1 MTDNEVA
8 TDTSVNGDPDVFLS
22 YSRKDQPFALRLA
35 SALEAADWRV
45 WVDAQ
50 DIPPAAEWR
59 DELAAGIRAAHTF
72 VFVLSPHSVE
82 SEFCLWEL
90 AQAVALGKRLV
101 PLVSRPIDAAPEELA
116 SRQYILMRE
125 EDDFEQ
131 AFDALIKALQTDL
144 EWVKEHRH
152 WLLEALRWE
161 AQNRDRSLLVRGRDL
176 KSAEAWLARQA
187 DRTEP
192 RPTQLQAE
200 FLIASRNWET
210 RRTQIIA
217 AAVAV
222 ALGVAI
228 ALGVLAL
235 LQRNDARNQAAL
247 AQSRELSL
255 SSASQLSVDPE
266 RSLLIAT
273 EAVKVRATAEADNAL
288 RRAVHAARLRAEVPV
303 QARRIGGLINAVAFS
318 PDGKFV
324 AGTLK
329 NGTVSMVRATARPG
343 ARATVLP
350 VPRRSVPRPSAD
362 DGCSLGS
369 GSGHVAIA
377 FSSDSRFVAAVN
389 ETGWIQL
396 WRWPRPN
403 RPVTSP
409 FCLGRTTA
417 PSSSDLLAATLG
429 GGERGAPAALTFA
442 GANVVALAERDG
454 QVVRWSWGTGA
465 KPVLLGRRRQPILGA
480 AFSAAAREIVFA
492 ETDGI
497 TVESSARRTS
507 KQLPVRRVSLVTMS
521 ADGSTVA
528 GVAGHRI
535 IVWRPSRAEP
545 PLVLRTGHTI
555 RAIATSRDGRLV
567 ATGDDAHLVR
577 VWDLSR
583 GRKPIVLAGSQGAV
597 TAVAFSPD
605 GTRIV
610 SGADD
615 GVLRVWDWDS
625 SRPPSLPGAARR
637 SKRFQLTRDQRLIAL
652 DARDA
657 HQVWVSAAGRL
668 GLLEGVLQPAYLS
681 LSRDG
686 RRAVAPVASPV
697 ASASVQLWDLDNST
711 RPRTTAR
718 ELRVNDVALSPDGR
732 WIAFA
737 GSRFEI
743 SRWPGKQAKALGP
756 DELLEYSAAAFA
768 PDGGRVAAAGYDGKS
783 STIFVWDMPVAGLPR
798 QRGTAGDSIELT
810 ALGNVSSVGF
820 SRDGKRLVAAYSDG
834 ALRIW
839 ELGGAAAPIVL
850 RGHEG
855 AVNAAA
861 FSPDGTEVVSGG
873 TDRTVRLW
881 RLDKGGKSVTIPGP
895 GGHLTAVAFTPEG
908 SEIIAVGTEGSRIW
922 RCAFCG
928 STSKVLAAAQRLA
941 TRTLTPDERAL
952 FLHDR

>member
-1 MTDNEVA
+1 MTENEVA
-8 TDTSVNGDPDVFLS
+8 TDTSVEEDPDVFLS

-59 DELAAGIRAAHTF
+59 GELAAGIRAAHTF
-72 VFVLSPHSVE
+72 VFVLSPDSVG
-82 SEFCLWEL
+82 SEVCLWEL

-116 SRQYILMRE
+116 SRQYILMRG
-125 EDDFEQ
+125 EDDFDQ
-131 AFDALIKALQTDL
+131 AFDTLVDALQTDL

-161 AQNRDRSLLVRGRDL
+161 AQNRDRSLLLRGRDL
-176 KSAEAWLARQA
+176 KAAEAWLARQA

-200 FLIASRNWET
+200 FLHASRNWET
-210 RRTQIIA
+210 RRIQIIA

-235 LQRNDARNQAAL
+235 LQRNDARTQAAI

-273 EAVKVRATAEADNAL
+273 EAVKARATAEADNAL
-288 RRAVHAARLRAEVPV
+288 RRAVVAARLRAEVPV
-303 QARRIGGLINAVAFS
+303 QARRIGGLVNAVAFS

-324 AGTLK
+324 AGALK
-329 NGTVSMVRATARPG
+329 NGTVSIVRTTARPG
-343 ARATVLP
+343 TRATVLP
-350 VPRRSVPRPSAD
+350 APRRSVD
-362 DGCSLGS
+362 DACTYFGS

-377 FSSDSRFVAAVN
+377 FSADSRFVAAVN
-389 ETGWIQL
+389 DKGWIQR

-417 PSSSDLLAATLG
+417 PNSSDLVAATF
-429 GGERGAPAALTFA
+429 GGERGAPAALAFA
-442 GANVVALAERDG
+442 GANVLALAERDG

-465 KPVLLGRRRQPILGA
+465 KPLLLGRRRQPILGA
-480 AFSAAAREIVFA
+480 AFSASAREIAFA
-492 ETDGI
+492 EAAGI

-507 KQLPVRRVSLVTMS
+507 KRLPVRRVSLVTMS

-528 GVAGHRI
+528 GAVGRRI
-535 IVWRPSRAEP
+535 VVWRPFGADP

-555 RAIATSRDGRLV
+555 RAIATSRDGQLV

-605 GTRIV
+605 GRRIV

-637 SKRFQLTRDQRLIAL
+637 SKRFQLTRDERLIAL
-652 DARDA
+652 DAHDA
-657 HQVWVSAAGRL
+657 HKVWASAAGRL
-668 GLLEGVLQPAYLS
+668 GPLESVLQPTHLS
-681 LSRDG
+681 FSRDG
-686 RRAVAPVASPV
+686 RRAVAPVAPLT
-697 ASASVQLWDLDNST
+697 SASVQLWDLDRSV

-718 ELRVNDVALSPDGR
+718 ELRVNDVTLSPDGR

-737 GSRFEI
+737 GSRFEV
-743 SRWPGKQAKALGP
+743 SRWPGKQARAVGP
-756 DELLEYSAAAFA
+756 SELLEYSAAAFA
-768 PDGGRVAAAGYDGKS
+768 PDSRRVSAAGYDGKS
-783 STIFVWDMPVAGLPR
+783 STIFVWDVPAAGSGSPR
-798 QRGTAGDSIELT
+798 QKGTARDSLELT
-810 ALGNVSSVGF
+810 ALGNVSSLAF
-820 SRDGKRLVAAYSDG
+820 SRDGKRLVAAFSDG
-834 ALRIW
+834 AVRIW
-839 ELGGAAAPIVL
+839 ELGGAVAPIVL

-855 AVNAAA
+855 AVNGAA
-861 FSPDGTEVVSGG
+861 FSPDGTEVVSGA
-873 TDRTVRLW
+873 TDGTVRVW
-881 RLDKGGKSVTIPGP
+881 RLDESGKSVTIPGP
-895 GGHLTAVAFTPEG
+895 GGHLTAVAFSPDG
-908 SEIIAVGTEGSRIW
+908 SEIVAVGTAGSRIW
-922 RCAFCG
+922 RCDFCG
-928 STSKVLAAAQRLA
+928 STGKVLAAAQRLA